1 MSGMDDTFEFD
12 LIVLGGGSGG
22 YAAALRAAELGMRVA
37 VIEKDKLGGT
47 CLHRGCIPTK
57 ALLHSAEVAET
68 VRDSA
73 HFGVRASL
81 DHIDTDG
88 VAEYRDGVVN
98 ALFRGLSGLVTGRGI
113 DVIAGTGKVSSPNS
127 ITVALDEGG
136 ERVVSGANLLIA
148 TGSVPR
154 HIPGITADGRRII
167 TSDEALRLDTIPR
180 SAIVLG
186 GGAIGCEFAT
196 VWHSFGADVTIV
208 EALPHLVPLED
219 EAASKSLEKAFTR
232 QGISLRLGAKVTDAT
247 SSADGVSV
255 TLDDGSA
262 LAADLVL
269 VAIGRAPVTEGIG
282 LESVGLETDRG
293 YLKVDERCRTSV
305 PSIFAVGDVIPT
317 AALAHVGFAEGIM
330 VAETLAGLEPAPID
344 YPGIPRIT
352 YSHPE
357 VASVGMTAKAAA
369 ERGYEVEEAVYDLAG
384 NGKARIL
391 RSSGIVKVVAA
402 KDGPVLGVHMVGK
415 RVGELISEAQLIV
428 NWDARPDE
436 VAQHIHA
443 HPTLSEAVGEA
454 HLALAG
460 KPLHSHG

>member
-1 MSGMDDTFEFD
+1 MDDTFDFD

-37 VIEKDKLGGT
+37 IIEKDKLGGT

-57 ALLHSAEVAET
+57 ALLQSAEVAET
-68 VRDSA
+68 VRESA
-73 HFGVRASL
+73 HFGIQASL

-88 VAEYRDGVVN
+88 VRRYRDGVVD
-98 ALFRGLSGLVTGRGI
+98 ALFRGLSGLVAGRGI
-113 DVIAGTGKVSSPNS
+113 ALIAGTGRLTSPT
-127 ITVALDEGG
+127 TVTVTLPDGG
-136 ERVVSGANLLIA
+136 ERTLAGAHIVVA

-154 HIPGITADGRRII
+154 HIPGVTADGRRII
-167 TSDEALRLDTIPR
+167 TSDDALNLDAVPR

-196 VWHSFGADVTIV
+196 VWHAFGADVTIV
-208 EALPHLVPLED
+208 EAFPHLVPLED
-219 EAASKSLEKAFTR
+219 EAAGRSLEKAFTR

-247 SSADGVSV
+247 PSAEGVTV

-262 LAADLVL
+262 LSADLVL

-282 LESVGLETDRG
+282 LENVGLETDRG
-293 YLKVDERCRTSV
+293 YLKVDEHCRTSV

-317 AALAHVGFAEGIM
+317 LALAHVGFAEGIM
-330 VAETLAGLEPAPID
+330 VAETLAGLNPAAID
-344 YPGIPRIT
+344 YLGIPRVT

-357 VASVGMTAKAAA
+357 VASVGLTTKVAT
-369 ERGYEVEEAVYDLAG
+369 ERGYEVDEAVYDLAG

-391 RSSGIVKVVAA
+391 GASGIVKVVAA
-402 KDGPVLGVHMVGK
+402 RGGPVLGVHMVGK

-460 KPLHSHG
+460 KPLHTHS

>member
-1 MSGMDDTFEFD
+1 MSGLDDTFDVD

-57 ALLHSAEVAET
+57 ALLQTADVVET
-68 VRDSA
+68 VRESA
-73 HFGVRASL
+73 RFGVQASL
-81 DHIDTDG
+81 NHIDTG
-88 VAEYRDGVVN
+88 AVATYRDGVVN
-98 ALFRGLSGLVTGRGI
+98 ALFRGLSGLVAGRGI
-113 DVIAGTGKVSSPNS
+113 ELITGTGRLVSP
-127 ITVALDEGG
+127 TAVAVTLPDGAQ
-136 ERVVSGANLLIA
+136 RTVSGAHIVVA

-154 HIPGITADGRRII
+154 HIPGISADGQRIV
-167 TSDEALRLDTIPR
+167 TSDEALTLDAIPR

-196 VWHSFGADVTIV
+196 VWHSFGAQVTIV

-219 EAASKSLEKAFTR
+219 QAASAALEKAFAR
-232 QGISLRLGAKVTDAT
+232 QGISLRLGAKVTAAT
-247 SSADGVSV
+247 PSAEGVTV
-255 TLDDGSA
+255 TLDDGST

-269 VAIGRAPVTEGIG
+269 VAIGRAPVTDGIG
-282 LESVGLETDRG
+282 LDSVGLETDRG
-293 YLKVDERCRTSV
+293 YLKVDEHCRTSV
-305 PSIFAVGDVIPT
+305 PTIFAVGDVIPT
-317 AALAHVGFAEGIM
+317 LQLAHVGFAEGIM
-330 VAETLAGLEPAPID
+330 VAETLAGLDPAPID
-344 YPGIPRIT
+344 YLGVPRVT

-357 VASVGMTAKAAA
+357 VASVGMTSAVAT
-369 ERGYEVEEAVYDLAG
+369 ERGYEVEDAVYDLAG

-391 RSSGIVKVVAA
+391 GSTGIVKVVAA
-402 KDGPVLGVHMVGK
+402 KGGPVLGVHMVGK

-460 KPLHSHG
+460 KPLHSHS

>member
-1 MSGMDDTFEFD
+1 MSGRDDTSDVD

-57 ALLHSAEVAET
+57 ALLQSAEVAET
-68 VRDSA
+68 VRESA
-73 HFGVRASL
+73 RFGIRARL
-81 DHIDTDG
+81 DHIDPDG
-88 VAEYRDGVVN
+88 VGRYRDGVVN
-98 ALFRGLSGLVTGRGI
+98 ALFRGLSGLVAGRGI
-113 DVIAGTGKVSSPNS
+113 ELIAGTGRLVSPTAV
-127 ITVALDEGG
+127 TVTLPDGA
-136 ERVVSGANLLIA
+136 ERTVSGAHIVIA

-154 HIPGITADGRRII
+154 HIPGITADGQRII
-167 TSDEALRLDTIPR
+167 TSDEALNLDAIPR

-196 VWHSFGADVTIV
+196 VWRSFGADVTIV
-208 EALPHLVPLED
+208 EALPHLVPAEE
-219 EAASKSLEKAFTR
+219 EAASASLEKAFTR
-232 QGISLRLGAKVTDAT
+232 QGISLRLGTKVTDAT
-247 SSADGVSV
+247 PSAEGVTV
-255 TLDDGSA
+255 TLDDGSTVSA
-262 LAADLVL
+262 EVVL

-282 LESVGLETDRG
+282 LDTVGLETDRG
-293 YLKVDERCRTSV
+293 FLKVDEHCRTSV

-317 AALAHVGFAEGIM
+317 LQLAHVGFAEGIM
-330 VAETLAGLEPAPID
+330 VAETLAGLDPAPID
-344 YPGIPRIT
+344 YLGIPRVT

-357 VASVGMTAKAAA
+357 VASVGMTTKVAT
-369 ERGYEVEEAVYDLAG
+369 ERGYEVEDVVYDLAG

-391 RSSGIVKVVAA
+391 GSSGIVKVVAA
-402 KDGPVLGVHMVGK
+402 KGGPVLGVHMVGK

-460 KPLHSHG
+460 KPLHTHS